1 MNRKQIIEKIIQ
13 KKEFSQLPEKDVEL
27 AFLHFDKERYA
38 DEEKV
43 KLTRDLLRKVFSA
56 FASQK
61 ILSPKNKNVDWILR
75 KHLSTKERMN
85 VQHSSKDG
93 QMRER
98 LPYYDE
104 IYERIL
110 KGIGKKITILDLGAG
125 VNGFS
130 YNHFKKLNLDV
141 NYISVEA
148 VGQLVDLTNRYFNA
162 EKINGKAFHFSLF
175 ELEKIKK
182 LVLKQKKP
190 RVIFLL
196 KTLDS
201 LEMMKRDYS
210 KELLL
215 NLVPLCERMIV
226 SFATRSMIKRKKFH
240 AKRNWIVDFIKENFE
255 IKDDFEIG
263 GERYIVFRHY

>member
-13 KKEFSQLPEKDVEL
+13 KKEFSQLPLKDVEL
-27 AFLHFDKERYA
+27 AFSHFDKERYV

-61 ILSPKNKNVDWILR
+61 ILSPKDKNPEWILR
-75 KHLSTKERMN
+75 KHLSTRERMN
-85 VQHSSKDG
+85 VQRSSKDS

-104 IYERIL
+104 IYGRIL
-110 KGIGKKITILDLGAG
+110 KDAGKKVTILDLGAG

-130 YNHFKKLNLDV
+130 YNYFRKLNINVDYV
-141 NYISVEA
+141 SIEA
-148 VGQLVDLTNRYFNA
+148 VGQLVDLMNHYFNA
-162 EKINGKAFHFSLF
+162 EKISGKAFHLSLF
-175 ELEKIKK
+175 ELEKIKE

-190 RVIFLL
+190 RIIFLL

-215 NLVPLCERMIV
+215 NLVPLCEKMIV
-226 SFATRSMIKRKKFH
+226 SFATRSMIKKKKFH
-240 AKRNWIVDFIKENFE
+240 AQRNWIVDFIKKNFE
-255 IKDDFEIG
+255 VLDDFEIG
-263 GERYIVFRHY
+263 WERYIVFKK